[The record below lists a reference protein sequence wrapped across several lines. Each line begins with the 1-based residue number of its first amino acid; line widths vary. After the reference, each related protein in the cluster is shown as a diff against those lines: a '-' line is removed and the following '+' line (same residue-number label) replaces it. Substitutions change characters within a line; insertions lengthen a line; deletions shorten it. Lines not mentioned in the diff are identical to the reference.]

1 MAFRPFMDEGPFC
14 FSVNK
19 KTKQIMEAILMKKLV
34 FVGAGSM
41 AEAMISGIGAS
52 GLLPGEQI
60 WVTNKQDTDRLK
72 TLEQKYEIKATYDY
86 GMLFKDADA
95 VVLAMKPKD
104 AAAAIGEIKSYLS
117 EGMLVISVL
126 AGVSVDAIE
135 SAAEKSLA
143 VVRAMPN
150 TSAAIGKSATA
161 LAVNSHVNETQ
172 KLQVQELFN
181 TVGLTTI
188 VEEYQ
193 LDAVTGLSGS
203 GPAYIYYLVEAME
216 KSAAEIGLEKQT
228 AKQLII
234 QTLLGAAEMLTK
246 SDKEPAQLRFEVTSP
261 GGTTEAGISVL
272 EQHGVQ
278 SAFVSCIKE
287 ATAQSKRLGHLLGN
301 ELAATNRPL

>member
-1 MAFRPFMDEGPFC
+1 
-14 FSVNK
+14 
-19 KTKQIMEAILMKKLV
+19 MKKLV

-52 GLLPGEQI
+52 ELLPGEQI
-60 WVTNKQDTDRLK
+60 WVTNKQDASRLN
-72 TLEQKYEIKATYDY
+72 TLEQRYGVKTTYDY
-86 GMLFKDADA
+86 DELFSDADA

-104 AAAAIGEIKSYLS
+104 AAAAIEEIKFYLA

-126 AGVSVDAIE
+126 AGVSIEAIE
-135 SAAEKSLA
+135 TAAGKSLA
-143 VVRAMPN
+143 AARAMPN

-161 LAVNSHVNETQ
+161 LAVNEHVTGMQ
-172 KLQVQELFN
+172 KMLVKELFN
-181 TVGLTTI
+181 TVGLTAI
-188 VEEYQ
+188 VEECQ

-234 QTLLGAAEMLTK
+234 QTLLGAAEMLAK
-246 SDKEPAQLRFEVTSP
+246 SDKGPAQLRFEVTSP

-272 EQHGVQ
+272 EQQGVQ
-278 SAFVSCIKE
+278 SAVISCIKE

-301 ELAATNRPL
+301 ELAGANSPL

>member
-1 MAFRPFMDEGPFC
+1 
-14 FSVNK
+14 
-19 KTKQIMEAILMKKLV
+19 MKKLV

-60 WVTNKQDTDRLK
+60 WLTNKQDTHRLQ
-72 TLEQKYEIKATYDY
+72 TLEQRYGVQTTYNYEE
-86 GMLFKDADA
+86 LFIDADA

-104 AAAAIGEIKSYLS
+104 AASAIEEIKSYLTD
-117 EGMLVISVL
+117 GMLVISVL
-126 AGVSVDAIE
+126 AGVSIAAIE
-135 SAAEKSLA
+135 SAAGASLA
-143 VVRAMPN
+143 VARVMPN

-161 LAVNSHVNETQ
+161 LAVNENVTDAQ
-172 KLQVQELFN
+172 KGLVKELFN
-181 TVGLTTI
+181 TIGLTTI
-188 VEEYQ
+188 VEESQ

-216 KSAAEIGLEKQT
+216 QSAAEIGLEKQT

-246 SDKEPAQLRFEVTSP
+246 SDKEPSQLRFEVTSP

-272 EQHGVQ
+272 EQHGVK
-278 SAFVSCIKE
+278 SAFISCIKE
-287 ATAQSKRLGHLLGN
+287 ATAQSKKLGSLLGS
-301 ELAATNRPL
+301 ELASVNRRF

>member
-1 MAFRPFMDEGPFC
+1 
-14 FSVNK
+14 
-19 KTKQIMEAILMKKLV
+19 MKKLV

-52 GLLPGEQI
+52 GLLPGEHI
-60 WVTNKQDTDRLK
+60 WITNRQDINRLDLLNKRYGVK
-72 TLEQKYEIKATYDY
+72 TTYDY
-86 GMLFKDADA
+86 DELFNEADA

-104 AAAAIGEIKSYLS
+104 AQAAIEEIKSYLA
-117 EGMLVISVL
+117 ERMLVISVL
-126 AGVSVDAIE
+126 AGVSIAAIE
-135 SAAEKSLA
+135 AASGKSLA

-150 TSAAIGKSATA
+150 TSAAVGKSATA
-161 LAVNSHVNETQ
+161 LAVNSKVTETQ
-172 KLQVQELFN
+172 KLLVKELFN
-181 TVGLTTI
+181 TVGLTSM
-188 VEEYQ
+188 VEEVQ

-261 GGTTEAGISVL
+261 GGTTEAGISIL

-278 SAFVSCIKE
+278 NALISCIKE
-287 ATAQSKRLGHLLGN
+287 ATAQSKRLGHLLEDKLTAN
-301 ELAATNRPL
+301 NHHI

>member
-1 MAFRPFMDEGPFC
+1 
-14 FSVNK
+14 
-19 KTKQIMEAILMKKLV
+19 MEANLMKKLV

-52 GLLPGEQI
+52 GLLPGKQI
-60 WVTNKQDTDRLK
+60 WATNKQDADRLRI
-72 TLEQKYEIKATYDY
+72 LEQKYGITTTYDL
-86 GMLFKDADA
+86 GQLFENADA
-95 VVLAMKPKD
+95 IVLAMKPKD
-104 AAAAIGEIKSYLS
+104 AAIAMEEIKHYLT

-126 AGVSVDAIE
+126 AGVAIE
-135 SAAEKSLA
+135 AIEAAAEKSLA
-143 VVRAMPN
+143 VTRAMPN

-161 LAVNSHVNETQ
+161 LAVNSHVSDAQ
-172 KLQVQELFN
+172 RKLVQELFN
-181 TVGLTTI
+181 TIGLTTF
-188 VEEYQ
+188 VEEHQ

-234 QTLLGAAEMLTK
+234 QTLLGAAEMLAK

-261 GGTTEAGISVL
+261 GGTTEAGIKVL
-272 EQHGVQ
+272 EQNGVQ

-287 ATAQSKRLGHLLGN
+287 ATAQSKKLGGLLGN
-301 ELAATNRPL
+301 ELSAVNRPL

>member
-1 MAFRPFMDEGPFC
+1 
-14 FSVNK
+14 
-19 KTKQIMEAILMKKLV
+19 MKKLV

-52 GLLPGEQI
+52 ELLPGEQI
-60 WVTNKQDTDRLK
+60 WVTNKQDASRLN
-72 TLEQKYEIKATYDY
+72 TLEQRYGVKTTYDY
-86 GMLFKDADA
+86 DELFSDADA

-104 AAAAIGEIKSYLS
+104 AAAAIEEIKFYLA

-126 AGVSVDAIE
+126 AGVSIEAIE
-135 SAAEKSLA
+135 TAAGKSLA
-143 VVRAMPN
+143 VARAMPN

-161 LAVNSHVNETQ
+161 LAVNEHVTGMQ
-172 KLQVQELFN
+172 KMLVKELFN
-181 TVGLTTI
+181 TVGLTAI
-188 VEEYQ
+188 VEECQ

-234 QTLLGAAEMLTK
+234 QTLLGAAEMLAK
-246 SDKEPAQLRFEVTSP
+246 SDKGPAQLRFEVTSP

-272 EQHGVQ
+272 EQQGVQ
-278 SAFVSCIKE
+278 SAVISCIKE

-301 ELAATNRPL
+301 ELAGANSPL

>member
-1 MAFRPFMDEGPFC
+1 
-14 FSVNK
+14 
-19 KTKQIMEAILMKKLV
+19 MEAILMKKLV

-41 AEAMISGIGAS
+41 AEAMISGIEAS
-52 GLLPGEQI
+52 GLLPGEHI
-60 WVTNKQDTDRLK
+60 WATNKQDTDRLK
-72 TLEQKYEIKATYDY
+72 LLEHKYGIKATYDLE
-86 GMLFKDADA
+86 MLFKDADA

-104 AAAAIGEIKSYLS
+104 AAAAVREIKSYLP
-117 EGMLVISVL
+117 EGMLIISVL
-126 AGVSVDAIE
+126 AGVSIAAIE
-135 SAAEKSLA
+135 TAAEKSLA
-143 VVRAMPN
+143 VARAMPN

-161 LAVNSHVNETQ
+161 LAVNSNVSEAQ
-172 KLQVQELFN
+172 KMLIQELFN
-181 TVGLTTI
+181 TIGLTTI

-216 KSAAEIGLEKQT
+216 QSAAEIGLDKQT

-261 GGTTEAGISVL
+261 GGTTEAGISIL

-278 SAFVSCIKE
+278 SAFISCIKE

-301 ELAATNRPL
+301 ELAAANRPL

>member
-1 MAFRPFMDEGPFC
+1 
-14 FSVNK
+14 
-19 KTKQIMEAILMKKLV
+19 MKKLV

-52 GLLPGEQI
+52 GLLPGDQI
-60 WVTNKQDTDRLK
+60 WVTNKQDTDRLQK
-72 TLEQKYEIKATYDY
+72 LKQKYGIKPTYDL
-86 GMLFKDADA
+86 GELFENADA

-104 AAAAIGEIKSYLS
+104 AASAIEEIKNYLS

-126 AGVSVDAIE
+126 AGVAIKAIE
-135 SAAEKSLA
+135 AAAGQSLA
-143 VVRAMPN
+143 VARAMPN

-161 LAVNSHVNETQ
+161 LAVNAHVSEAQ
-172 KLQVQELFN
+172 KTVVKGLFN

-188 VEEYQ
+188 VEEKQ

-216 KSAAEIGLEKQT
+216 ISAAEIGLEKQI

-261 GGTTEAGISVL
+261 GGTTEAGINIL

-278 SAFVSCIKE
+278 SAFISCIKE

-301 ELAATNRPL
+301 ELAAANRHH

>member
-1 MAFRPFMDEGPFC
+1 
-14 FSVNK
+14 
-19 KTKQIMEAILMKKLV
+19 MEANLMKKLV

-60 WVTNKQDTDRLK
+60 WVTNKQDSDRLK
-72 TLEQKYEIKATYDY
+72 TLEQKYGIKATYDS
-86 GMLFKDADA
+86 GILFKDADA
-95 VVLAMKPKD
+95 IVLAMKPKD
-104 AAAAIGEIKSYLS
+104 AAGAIEEIKPYLS
-117 EGMLVISVL
+117 EGMLIISVL
-126 AGVSVDAIE
+126 AGVSIDAIE
-135 SAAEKSLA
+135 TAAEKSLA

-161 LAVNSHVNETQ
+161 LAVNSGVSEVQ
-172 KLQVQELFN
+172 KTLVQELFN
-181 TVGLTTI
+181 TIGLTTI

-234 QTLLGAAEMLTK
+234 QTLLGAAEMLTH

-261 GGTTEAGISVL
+261 GGTTEAGIKVL

-287 ATAQSKRLGHLLGN
+287 ATSQSKKLGRLLGN
-301 ELAATNRPL
+301 ELAAANRPL

>member
-1 MAFRPFMDEGPFC
+1 
-14 FSVNK
+14 
-19 KTKQIMEAILMKKLV
+19 MKKLV

-60 WVTNKQDTDRLK
+60 WLTNKQDTQRLQ
-72 TLEQKYEIKATYDY
+72 TLEQRYGVQTTYNYDE
-86 GMLFKDADA
+86 LFIDANA

-104 AAAAIGEIKSYLS
+104 AASAIEEIKSYLTD
-117 EGMLVISVL
+117 GMLVISVL
-126 AGVSVDAIE
+126 AGVSIAAIE
-135 SAAEKSLA
+135 SAAGASLA
-143 VVRAMPN
+143 VARVMPN

-161 LAVNSHVNETQ
+161 LAVNENVTDAQ
-172 KLQVQELFN
+172 KGLVKELFN
-181 TVGLTTI
+181 TIGLTTI
-188 VEEYQ
+188 VEESQ

-216 KSAAEIGLEKQT
+216 QSAAEIGLEKQT

-246 SDKEPAQLRFEVTSP
+246 SDKEPSQLRFEVTSP

-272 EQHGVQ
+272 EQHGVK
-278 SAFVSCIKE
+278 SAFISCIKE
-287 ATAQSKRLGHLLGN
+287 ATAQSKKLGSLLGS
-301 ELAATNRPL
+301 ELASVNRRF

>member
-1 MAFRPFMDEGPFC
+1 
-14 FSVNK
+14 
-19 KTKQIMEAILMKKLV
+19 MKKLV

-60 WVTNKQDTDRLK
+60 WVTNKQDANRLN
-72 TLEQKYEIKATYDY
+72 TLEQRYGVKATYDY
-86 GMLFKDADA
+86 DELFSDADA

-104 AAAAIGEIKSYLS
+104 AAAAIEDIKFYLA

-126 AGVSVDAIE
+126 AGVSIEAIE
-135 SAAEKSLA
+135 AAAGKSLA
-143 VVRAMPN
+143 VARAMPN

-161 LAVNSHVNETQ
+161 LAVNEQVTGMQ
-172 KLQVQELFN
+172 KMLVKELFN
-181 TVGLTTI
+181 TVGLTAI
-188 VEEYQ
+188 VEECQ

-234 QTLLGAAEMLTK
+234 QTLIGAAEMLAK
-246 SDKEPAQLRFEVTSP
+246 SDKGSAQLRFEVTSP
-261 GGTTEAGISVL
+261 GGTTEAGISIL
-272 EQHGVQ
+272 EQNGVQ
-278 SAFVSCIKE
+278 SAFISCIKE
-287 ATAQSKRLGHLLGN
+287 ATAQSKRLGHLLTN
-301 ELAATNRPL
+301 EIAGANSPL

>member
-1 MAFRPFMDEGPFC
+1 
-14 FSVNK
+14 
-19 KTKQIMEAILMKKLV
+19 MKKLV

-41 AEAMISGIGAS
+41 AEAMISGIEAS
-52 GLLPGEQI
+52 GLLPGERI
-60 WVTNKQDTDRLK
+60 WITNKQDNGRLRK
-72 TLEQKYEIKATYDY
+72 LEQKYGIKATYDHAQ
-86 GMLFKDADA
+86 LFFDADA

-104 AAAAIGEIKSYLS
+104 AAAALGEIQPYLE

-126 AGVSVDAIE
+126 AGVSIAAIE
-135 SAAEKSLA
+135 AAAGKSLA

-161 LAVNSHVNETQ
+161 FAVNGHVSLLQ
-172 KLQVQELFN
+172 KMLVKELFN
-181 TVGLTTI
+181 TIGSTAI

-216 KSAAEIGLEKQT
+216 KSATEIGLEKHT

-234 QTLLGAAEMLTK
+234 QTILGAAEMLAK
-246 SDKEPAQLRFEVTSP
+246 SEKEPGQLRFEVTSP
-261 GGTTEAGISVL
+261 GGTTEAGISIL

-278 SAFVSCIKE
+278 DAFISCIKE
-287 ATAQSKRLGHLLGN
+287 ATAQSRKLGRLLGS
-301 ELAATNRPL
+301 ELAGASRRF

>member
-1 MAFRPFMDEGPFC
+1 
-14 FSVNK
+14 
-19 KTKQIMEAILMKKLV
+19 MKKLV

-52 GLLPGEQI
+52 GLLPRDQI
-60 WVTNKQDTDRLK
+60 WATNKQDADRLK
-72 TLEQKYEIKATYDY
+72 ILKQRYGITTTYNL
-86 GMLFKDADA
+86 GQLFEDADA
-95 VVLAMKPKD
+95 IVLAMKPKD
-104 AAAAIGEIKSYLS
+104 ASIAMEEIKHYLTD
-117 EGMLVISVL
+117 GMLVISVL
-126 AGVSVDAIE
+126 AGVAIE
-135 SAAEKSLA
+135 AIEAAAEKSLA
-143 VVRAMPN
+143 VARAMPN

-161 LAVNSHVNETQ
+161 LAVNSHVSEAQ
-172 KLQVQELFN
+172 KILAQRLFN
-181 TVGLTTI
+181 TIGLTTI

-234 QTLLGAAEMLTK
+234 QTLLGAAEMLTQ
-246 SDKEPAQLRFEVTSP
+246 SGKEPAQLRFEVTSP

-272 EQHGVQ
+272 EQYGVQ

-287 ATAQSKRLGHLLGN
+287 ATAQSKKLGTLLGN
-301 ELAATNRPL
+301 EIAAVNRHL

>member
-1 MAFRPFMDEGPFC
+1 
-14 FSVNK
+14 
-19 KTKQIMEAILMKKLV
+19 MKKLV

-52 GLLPGEQI
+52 GLLPGQQI
-60 WVTNKQDTDRLK
+60 WLTNKQDTQRLQ
-72 TLEQKYEIKATYDY
+72 TLEQRYGVQTTYNYDE
-86 GMLFKDADA
+86 LFIDADA

-104 AAAAIGEIKSYLS
+104 AASAIKEIKSYLTD
-117 EGMLVISVL
+117 GMLVISVL
-126 AGVSVDAIE
+126 AGVSIAAIE
-135 SAAEKSLA
+135 SVAGASLA
-143 VVRAMPN
+143 VARVMPN

-161 LAVNSHVNETQ
+161 LAVNDNVTDAQ
-172 KLQVQELFN
+172 KGLVKELFN
-181 TVGLTTI
+181 TIGLTTI
-188 VEEYQ
+188 VEESQ

-216 KSAAEIGLEKQT
+216 QSAAEIGLEKQT

-246 SDKEPAQLRFEVTSP
+246 SDKEPSQLRFEVTSP

-278 SAFVSCIKE
+278 SAFISCIKE
-287 ATAQSKRLGHLLGN
+287 ATAQSKKLGSLLGS
-301 ELAATNRPL
+301 ELAAVNRRF